1 MAAIAVAFGCPFEGD
16 VPYEQVVAIARAYA
30 DLGVDRITLGDT
42 TGMATPSN
50 VRGLLRALEAALP
63 QVEFVL
69 HLHNTRGVGLAN
81 VLVGLEE
88 GVRRFD
94 ACAGGL
100 GGCPFAPGAAGNVAT
115 EDVLYLLDRSGIETG
130 VDFDATIETSH
141 WLGSVMGKQLPSML
155 ARAGGFPHGEEA

>member
-1 MAAIAVAFGCPFEGD
+1 
-16 VPYEQVVAIARAYA
+16 
-30 DLGVDRITLGDT
+30 
-42 TGMATPSN
+42 MATPSN
-50 VRGLLRALEAALP
+50 VRGLLRALKAALP

-100 GGCPFAPGAAGNVAT
+100 GGCPFAPGATGNICT
-115 EDVLYLLDRSGIETG
+115 EDLVYLLQESGWESG
-130 VDFDATIETSH
+130 VDLERSIGVAMMMEET
-141 WLGSVMGKQLPSML
+141 LGRRLVGQVM
-155 ARAGGFPHGEEA
+155 RAGPRLKLHGVDAVRTAQG